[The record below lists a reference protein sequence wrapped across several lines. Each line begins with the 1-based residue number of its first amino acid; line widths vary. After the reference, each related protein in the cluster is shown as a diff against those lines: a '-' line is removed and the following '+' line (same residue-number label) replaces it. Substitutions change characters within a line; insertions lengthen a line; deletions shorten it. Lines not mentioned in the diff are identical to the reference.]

1 MRDALKYPLP
11 FAPLPVGP
19 GLTARAL
26 PSFVSVLIHATRI
39 QLFLSTRD
47 ANSEAALGA
56 LALVKELL
64 HQGAT
69 TSAIDHLCVPAIT
82 YAAHAKSVR
91 LVKLFVEYG
100 TRCDVTMGGERAKD
114 FSPLHIAVESDPR
127 AVMAVA
133 SQIYEKF
140 RAGETGW
147 AENRMPREGDPVDS
161 HGKYK
166 SSFKWAGGFHTA
178 IFAGVPTKNSYEE
191 GILFPEYAEIFQNAT
206 SGREVPEF
214 TTSGMRRGI
223 HAWTGEIVD
232 MLVGSGTCDLS
243 QQDLMG
249 RTALHHA
256 AMFGHLPAVKTLLGA
271 GAPTG
276 LVDKSGLTPLHYA
289 ARRGYEETVAAL
301 VAASG
306 DEALSMRSKLGLKY
320 SDMQAET
327 YRDRH
332 PWQPLPESERDM
344 GGWGRSR
351 GGSEKS
357 TIAMPDHCDLPEVS
371 AEDFDGELFGAYI
384 LANKPFIVRGFG
396 NDWRMRRAW
405 RRDNFLEKYGDLVF
419 KTGSIGYASA
429 LGKPMPEM
437 TVREYVSYMESTEQ
451 EYNNTLYIFQN
462 DIIGTHP
469 QLGDDFDVFPP
480 IVQAIPE
487 AVGFQSGGVK
497 SGVQFYLGPKDTGA
511 QPHTHAH
518 AWNMMAYGR
527 KLWYMW
533 NPAQAFYTTMPI
545 RPYMDAVISK
555 LPAEEQPITCVQEAG
570 DFVYVPAAWGHTA
583 LNLEDS
589 IGIAIGFRDA
599 FATPMYINDQW

>member
-1 MRDALKYPLP
+1 M
-11 FAPLPVGP
+11 
-19 GLTARAL
+19 
-26 PSFVSVLIHATRI
+26 
-39 QLFLSTRD
+39 Q
-47 ANSEAALGA
+47 
-56 LALVKELL
+56 
-64 HQGAT
+64 
-69 TSAIDHLCVPAIT
+69 
-82 YAAHAKSVR
+82 AAHAKSVR
-91 LVKLFVEYG
+91 LVKLFVEFG

-114 FSPLHIAVESDPR
+114 FSPLHIAMESDPR
-127 AVMAVA
+127 SVMAAA

-147 AENRMPREGDPVDS
+147 AENRREREGDPVDS
-161 HGKYK
+161 QGRYTT
-166 SSFKWAGGFHTA
+166 SYKWAGGFHTA

-206 SGREVPEF
+206 SGREVLEF
-214 TTSGMRRGI
+214 STGVMRRGI

-271 GAPTG
+271 GAPTD

-306 DEALSMRSKLGLKY
+306 DEALNMRSKLGLKY

-357 TIAMPDHCDLPEVS
+357 SVPMPDHCDLPEVS
-371 AEDFDGELFGAYI
+371 ADDFDGELFGAYI

-396 NDWRMRRAW
+396 NDWRMRRLW
-405 RRDNFLEKYGDLVF
+405 RRDSFLEKYGDLVF
-419 KTGSIGYASA
+419 KTGAIGYASA

-487 AVGFQSGGVK
+487 AVGFQGAGVK